1 MRRLRVRVCLRG
13 RGEVTAI
20 APTPATDFS
29 LPPPELLARQA
40 AWLAP
45 ARARLLRRVHVA
57 RRRRVLD
64 LGCGWGAV
72 AGELVRRAGGTVV
85 ALDRNHAALA
95 ADPAPFAGARRVCAD
110 AARLPFADAA
120 FDLVFCQFAL
130 LWIQFDVVLPE
141 VRRVLAPG
149 GALVALE
156 PDYGGLVEHPPQIA
170 ARDLWLAALRRAG
183 ADPEVGRKLPGMLAD
198 LGFDVRVDLL
208 DRLGPAEG
216 ARREFL
222 RGLPLAP
229 DEQAALVAIERAE
242 ASVAP
247 RARVAHLPVFLV
259 TAVRRE

>member
-1 MRRLRVRVCLRG
+1 M
-13 RGEVTAI
+13 
-20 APTPATDFS
+20 TDFS

-57 RRRRVLD
+57 RRRHVLD
-64 LGCGWGAV
+64 LGCGSGAV
-72 AGELVRRAGGTVV
+72 TGELARRAGGAVV
-85 ALDRNHAALA
+85 ALDRSLTALA
-95 ADPAPFAGARRVCAD
+95 ADPALFVGARRVCAD
-110 AARLPFADAA
+110 SARLPFADGA

-130 LWIQFDVVLPE
+130 MWMDAGAALGE

-156 PDYGGLVEHPPQIA
+156 PDFGGLVEHPPSIA

-208 DRLGPAEG
+208 DRLEPAEG
-216 ARREFL
+216 ARWEL
-222 RGLPLAP
+222 LGGLPLAP
-229 DEQAALVAIERAE
+229 DEQAALAAIERAE
-242 ASVAP
+242 ARVASL
-247 RARVAHLPVFLV
+247 ARVAHLPVFLV
-259 TAVRRE
+259 TAARRE